1 MPRNHDASR
10 TPSGAWTGA
19 GEAPEWT
26 DEMFERADLYIGET
40 LIHRASPAARAATTP
55 VTLRLSSEVVAR
67 FRASGRGWHA
77 RLDAALREWLAQ
89 HPDF

>member
-1 MPRNHDASR
+1 MPRNHDVSR
-10 TPSGAWTGA
+10 RPSGAWTA
-19 GEAPEWT
+19 GGDAPEWS

-40 LIHRASPAARAATTP
+40 LIHRASPEARTATLP